1 MKLTK
6 RNIDTRCLPPTP
18 GELNGEG
25 KPLRQLV
32 YMDDSLKGFGL
43 IVGRGSKTFF
53 AQGSIRGKSVR
64 ITIGRLGAPDPTDPK
79 ETLTPDRARHR
90 AKGLL
95 GQMGPGTHPR
105 QA

>member
-64 ITIGRLGAPDPTDPK
+64 ITIGRLGAPVHS
-79 ETLTPDRARHR
+79 RCSRHHH
-90 AKGLL
+90 
-95 GQMGPGTHPR
+95 GQFSIPAQIRPELRGR
-105 QA
+105 